1 MCLKNNQLCINLFLV
16 FPKSSAWCPPCD
28 TEKAAQGVCDRDRS
42 SQTCQHPGASS
53 ARPNPSS
60 PPRLHWNVAA
70 GQGRTRRK
78 RSLEW
83 TYLGKKP
90 FQLFQ
95 KEENQPNNPVPS
107 FKSYFFLMTHGVC
120 QSLGL
125 QTHIQLQ
132 PHHQI
137 CSAGVTLAHWDHNTR
152 LNKGYG
158 LLEPAGNKHI
168 TELKLLPSTN
178 PNTSCISSVCW
189 YQHRSDPQPEMS
201 ICISAKLLSCPQ
213 PQKGIRNLGKY
224 MDFTG
229 PRVPDEPQPCLP
241 FPLLLMPSNS
251 AFPTNDGCVH
261 KYLQLAEWN
270 HTLFHP
276 PIHT

>member
-1 MCLKNNQLCINLFLV
+1 MTQK
-16 FPKSSAWCPPCD
+16 
-28 TEKAAQGVCDRDRS
+28 R
-42 SQTCQHPGASS
+42 QHRVSVTGTGA
-53 ARPNPSS
+53 ARPASTQEHPQ
-60 PPRLHWNVAA
+60 PRQTLPHLPKLHWNVAA

-78 RSLEW
+78 CSLEW

-178 PNTSCISSVCW
+178 PNTSCISSVC
-189 YQHRSDPQPEMS
+189 
-201 ICISAKLLSCPQ
+201 
-213 PQKGIRNLGKY
+213 
-224 MDFTG
+224 
-229 PRVPDEPQPCLP
+229 
-241 FPLLLMPSNS
+241 
-251 AFPTNDGCVH
+251 
-261 KYLQLAEWN
+261 
-270 HTLFHP
+270 
-276 PIHT
+276 